1 MALRLGVTGHRSLTH
16 EDEIRRAINV
26 AIDQALLTSPAGSA
40 TALTVVSALAEG
52 ADRLVVHECL
62 RRPGATLVAVL
73 PLPIDE
79 YGTDFVAAASRQ
91 EFTDLLA
98 LATFVEIADEM
109 PTREHAYERAG
120 QLMVEQSDAVI
131 AVWDG
136 RPAAGRGGTADVVA
150 YARARHVPVFR
161 VNVRSD
167 QR

>member
-62 RRPGATLVAVL
+62 RRPGATLAAVL

-79 YGTDFVAAASRQ
+79 YGTDFVTAGSRQ

-98 LATFVEIADEM
+98 VATSVEIADGM

-150 YARARHVPVFR
+150 YAQARNVPVFR
-161 VNVRSD
+161 VNVRAD

>member
-26 AIDQALLTSPAGSA
+26 AIDQALLTSPAGTA
-40 TALTVVSALAEG
+40 TAFTVVSALAEG

-62 RRPGATLVAVL
+62 RRPGAALAAVL

-79 YGTDFVAAASRQ
+79 YGKDFVTAGSLQ
-91 EFTDLLA
+91 EFTDLLGVA
-98 LATFVEIADEM
+98 ATVEIAAVM

-120 QLMVEQSDAVI
+120 QLMVEESDAVI

-136 RPAAGRGGTADVVA
+136 QPAAGRGGTADVVA
-150 YARARHVPVFR
+150 YAQSRHVPVFR
-161 VNVRSD
+161 VDVRAD

>member
-26 AIDQALLTSPAGSA
+26 AIDQALLTRPGGTA
-40 TALTVVSALAEG
+40 TTLTVVSALAEG

-62 RRPGATLVAVL
+62 RRPGTTLAAVL
-73 PLPIDE
+73 PLPIEE
-79 YGTDFVAAASRQ
+79 YGKDFVTAGSLQ

-98 LATFVEIADEM
+98 AAATVEIADEM

-120 QLMVEQSDAVI
+120 ELMVEDSDAVI

-150 YARARHVPVFR
+150 YAHARHVPVFR
-161 VNVRSD
+161 VDVRAD